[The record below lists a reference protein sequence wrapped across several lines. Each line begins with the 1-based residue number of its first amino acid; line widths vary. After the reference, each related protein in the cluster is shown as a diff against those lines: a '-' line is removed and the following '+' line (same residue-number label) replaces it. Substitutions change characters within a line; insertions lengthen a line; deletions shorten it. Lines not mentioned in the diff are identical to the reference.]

1 VNRFSKYIV
10 RLVFAL
16 SLSVIGLLSVMY
28 IAPEVDKKS
37 RLEKKRD
44 ELDSEILLKKNQISK
59 LIEMQQDFGS
69 DHEFVEFIGHQNKR
83 VWKNEVIFVFDS
95 K

>member
-16 SLSVIGLLSVMY
+16 SMSVISLLSFMY

-37 RLEKKRD
+37 KLEKKRD
-44 ELDSEILLKKNQISK
+44 ELDKEILLKKNQISK
-59 LIEMQQDFGS
+59 LIEMQQDFAS
-69 DHEFVEFIGHQNKR
+69 DHEFVEFIGHQNRR

-95 K
+95 E